1 MKTTKTYSIEESIY
15 RAFDSLT
22 TEKNINKSSFIED
35 IIKKFLKDNDMDY
48 IDKLYSLRADPSRV
62 VTVISQDST
71 YYTLDD
77 GSKIQ
82 KVLFMLIFK
91 ECEPINPNEFFNKSN
106 TIFEKLAEDI
116 KKIDASKIDTNI
128 KINEEFKEFN
138 VNNVTSI
145 FDNMKKDSAIWEPYR
160 FKTECMRD
168 QVDLLYRIND
178 KYKTGRYVIEMNDSY
193 IKDVCFD
200 LIDLMKLEFSNGEKE
215 YDLQQLLINIL
226 TGYKDYW
233 WSKSTEK
240 AF

>member
-35 IIKKFLKDNDMDY
+35 SIKKFLKDNDMDF

-62 VTVISQDST
+62 VTVISQDSA
-71 YYTLDD
+71 YYILDD

-82 KVLFMLIFK
+82 KILFMLIFK
-91 ECEPINPNEFFNKSN
+91 ECDPINPNEFFNKSN
-106 TIFEKLAEDI
+106 PIFEKLVEDI

-138 VNNVTSI
+138 VNNVSSI
-145 FDNMKKDSAIWEPYR
+145 FDNMKKNSNIWGTYR
-160 FKTECMRD
+160 TEFRKE
-168 QVDLLYRIND
+168 QVDILNKIND

-200 LIDLMKLEFSNGEKE
+200 IIDLMKLEFSNGEKE

-226 TGYKDYW
+226 AGYKNTW
-233 WSKSTEK
+233 WSKSAEK